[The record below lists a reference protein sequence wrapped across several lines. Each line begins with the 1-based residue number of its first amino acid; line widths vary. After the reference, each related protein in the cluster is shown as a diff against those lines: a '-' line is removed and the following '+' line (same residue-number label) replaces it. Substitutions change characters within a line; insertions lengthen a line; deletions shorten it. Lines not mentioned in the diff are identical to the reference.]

1 MLGLSFGFVL
11 FMVDLLLIAVV
22 FRWLWHRGVS
32 RGRVVVMLVIG
43 KLAILGGGVYLSLV
57 VYRVDALLFVIGSLL
72 ALLIFSLVFY
82 HRQYR

>member
-1 MLGLSFGFVL
+1 MLGLSLGFIL
-11 FMVDLLLIAVV
+11 FMVDLLLIVVV
-22 FRWLWHRGVS
+22 FRWLWHREVS
-32 RGRVVVMLVIG
+32 RGRLVTLLVIG

-82 HRQYR
+82 RQCR